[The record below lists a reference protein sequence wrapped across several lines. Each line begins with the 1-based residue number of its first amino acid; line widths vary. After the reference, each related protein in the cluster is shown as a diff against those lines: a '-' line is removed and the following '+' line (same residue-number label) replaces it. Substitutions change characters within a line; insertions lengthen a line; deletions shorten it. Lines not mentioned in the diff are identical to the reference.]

1 MFVFL
6 IFLEST
12 SQNDL
17 IYYDVS
23 PIQKSHNQQNIILV
37 NAIKNDD
44 GVDDALENT
53 SQKEQNNDTKK
64 EVVIDNDMSSSNLI
78 KNTLEAGKTAAIT
91 GNESESEDI
100 LKEDEK
106 TDLKITGE
114 NLNQNTAIYAQNVP
128 HLSSN
133 VNTGSIQNQNSLT
146 TAITSVGSAA
156 VSKIP
161 ILQSNLRQA
170 KCASWAGG
178 ELVTQQIH
186 SHLTRNCSQEKQTFN
201 NNAADIVHFN
211 EVMSLTPSNC
221 VNKSNVADKSDGV
234 VFQNPDITDLTP
246 GLLIS
251 DQNSHIHLL
260 CKVNEFT

>member
-1 MFVFL
+1 MFL
-6 IFLEST
+6 IFLESI
-12 SQNDL
+12 SKNDV
-17 IYYDVS
+17 IYHDVS
-23 PIQKSHNQQNIILV
+23 PIQKPHNQQNIILV

-44 GVDDALENT
+44 GVDCALENMPHT
-53 SQKEQNNDTKK
+53 ERKNDTKK
-64 EVVIDNDMSSSNLI
+64 DVVIDDDTSSSNLV
-78 KNTLEAGKTAAIT
+78 KNTVGIEKTVIIT
-91 GNESESEDI
+91 GNEPESDDI

-133 VNTGSIQNQNSLT
+133 VNTGSIQNQISLT
-146 TAITSVGSAA
+146 TAITSVCSTA

-178 ELVTQQIH
+178 ELGTQQIH
-186 SHLTRNCSQEKQTFN
+186 SHLTRNCSQGKQTFN

-211 EVMSLTPSNC
+211 EVMSPTPSNC
-221 VNKSNVADKSDGV
+221 VNKSNVADNSDGV
-234 VFQNPDITDLTP
+234 VFQNPVITDLTP
-246 GLLIS
+246 GLFIS
-251 DQNSHIHLL
+251 DQYSHIHLFF
-260 CKVNEFT
+260 CKVNEFR